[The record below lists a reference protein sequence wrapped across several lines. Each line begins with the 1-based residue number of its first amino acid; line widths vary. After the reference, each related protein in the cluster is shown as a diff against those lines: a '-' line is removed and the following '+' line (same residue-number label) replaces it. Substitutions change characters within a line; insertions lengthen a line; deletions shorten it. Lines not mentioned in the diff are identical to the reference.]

1 MFKKILINSLIVF
14 AISFLFHDLYSYLPF
29 FPITVIAPVNESIF
43 EHMKLIFSSYMFFTL
58 IIYLFYKK
66 KPNNYIA
73 SNVLGALFNIVI
85 FLIIFIP
92 VYLIIGENIVVT
104 LIIYFI
110 TITLTS
116 YFKEKLEDKH
126 INKKLNLI
134 TGISIILI
142 YIIFGILT
150 YFPIKN
156 ELLFMDPSNKTYGID
171 NLNNWS
177 SCKCQHFFI

>member
-1 MFKKILINSLIVF
+1 MFKKTLINSLIIF
-14 AISFLFHDLYSYLPF
+14 GISFLFHSLYSYLPF

-85 FLIIFIP
+85 FLIVFIP

-110 TITLTS
+110 TIFGTC
-116 YFKEKLEDKH
+116 YFKERFEDKQ
-126 INKKLNLI
+126 ISKKLNLI
-134 TGISIILI
+134 AGLSIILI

-150 YFPIKN
+150 YFPIKQ
-156 ELLFMDPSNKTYGID
+156 ELLFMDPTSKTYGID
-171 NLNNWS
+171 NLND
-177 SCKCQHFFI
+177 

>member
-1 MFKKILINSLIVF
+1 MFKKILINSIIVF
-14 AISFLFHDLYSYLPF
+14 GISFLFHDLYSYLPF
-29 FPITVIAPVNESIF
+29 FPVTVIAPVNESIF

-66 KPNNYIA
+66 KPNNYVA

-110 TITLTS
+110 TIFVTNYL
-116 YFKEKLEDKH
+116 KEKLEDKP

-134 TGISIILI
+134 TGLSIILI

-156 ELLFMDPSNKTYGID
+156 ELLFMDPTSKSYGID
-171 NLNNWS
+171 NLNDWF
-177 SCKCQHFFI
+177 SCKCWYFII